1 MMLNRR
7 KLSLALMALL
17 GAGPSPARAHA
28 SMIRSSPQANATVKT
43 APQQVALYF
52 SERVRAAPDAIS
64 VTDQS
69 NTRVDRCRRQAGRQR
84 TDRPRL
90 AQPDHGRHLSGELER
105 AIERQAHGERQLHVP
120 RELKR
125 VLTEGLVE

>member
-69 NTRVDRCRRQAGRQR
+69 NTRIDRSDAKPDGNGRIVRVSLNPITAGTYRMNWSVQSSDKH
-84 TDRPRL
+84 TVK
-90 AQPDHGRHLSGELER
+90 GSFTF
-105 AIERQAHGERQLHVP
+105 
-120 RELKR
+120 R
-125 VLTEGLVE
+125 VS